1 MDTIKLAPFNHTIHS
16 LQSFHTVM
24 LTESAEELKLEL
36 VVETALVGAHGDGG
50 REKRPTVLLV
60 GLVYAQF
67 FKQGITLVRTTG
79 LSD

>member
-1 MDTIKLAPFNHTIHS
+1 MDSIKLAPFNHTIHS

-24 LTESAEELKLEL
+24 MTESAEELKLEL
-36 VVETALVGAHGDGG
+36 VVETALAGGYGDGG

-67 FKQGITLVRTTG
+67 
-79 LSD
+79 LSRASHLCE

>member
-1 MDTIKLAPFNHTIHS
+1 MDTIKLAPFNYTIHS

-24 LTESAEELKLEL
+24 MTESAEELKLEL
-36 VVETALVGAHGDGG
+36 VVETALAGGYGDEG
-50 REKRPTVLLV
+50 RGKRPSVLLV

-67 FKQGITLVRTTG
+67 FKQGITLLRIIG